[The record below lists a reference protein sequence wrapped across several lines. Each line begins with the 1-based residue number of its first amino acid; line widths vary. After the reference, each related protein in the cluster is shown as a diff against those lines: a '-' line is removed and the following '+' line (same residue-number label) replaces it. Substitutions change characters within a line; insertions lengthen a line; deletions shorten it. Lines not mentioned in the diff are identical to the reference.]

1 MLPYADGAR
10 KTATRSP
17 PLAPSRNVNTEKT
30 PSIPDSRPRNK
41 FRVKRKTHRN
51 RSTKKHKQTNAATY
65 WLLRGSPKRA
75 TESAVHRRKWLRSIV
90 ESGPHPGHLK
100 KKSKVPRGPGV
111 TSKPRTWKT
120 ATKYKHPPSFTWL
133 YRVHISPTHSN
144 SIPIYMLALCG
155 NVMQRNILGFL
166 RSISKV
172 WPWEK
177 GQRIS
182 QKSKNA
188 CKG

>member
-100 KKSKVPRGPGV
+100 KKYQSTK
-111 TSKPRTWKT
+111 RTWSYIETEDVENCDQVQAFAIIYLALSSSYFANPFKLNT
-120 ATKYKHPPSFTWL
+120 DLHACTLWQCNAKKYS
-133 YRVHISPTHSN
+133 RISPEYFKSVA
-144 SIPIYMLALCG
+144 MREG
-155 NVMQRNILGFL
+155 
-166 RSISKV
+166 SKDITETKECV
-172 WPWEK
+172 
-177 GQRIS
+177 
-182 QKSKNA
+182 
-188 CKG
+188 